1 MSWNTAAEYRME
13 GGALVPYVNINGVL
27 KPVAWAPLPGSQAA
41 FLATAE
47 SVCLFQ
53 GPRGGCGKSEA
64 LVADFL
70 QDVGIGLG
78 AEHKGILIRRTYPEL
93 EDIKAVAAKI
103 IPKIF
108 ATATYNETASTWT
121 FADGAT
127 LRFRPFLDA
136 TEWDRFHGRNVTW
149 IGIDELATY
158 RTLEP
163 MQLLLSILRS
173 SHPLARPRLRA
184 CTNTWGAGRDAILEY
199 FKLTPA
205 RAPTIGRLVTGGD
218 APPRR
223 VITGSLLE
231 NFPLLMVQP
240 DYLDTL
246 KAATKDNAAKAQA
259 WIDGRWTAPPNMFF
273 GDVDWSYVTIPNFE
287 PPTPGRIRIG
297 YDHGLTAPSAAVFCW
312 ESNGADIEFADGT
325 KKSTLRGDVFVID
338 EYVAQSKP
346 GVGPKPPLYPRD
358 IAENIHAVVERHKW
372 NHRLLM
378 ASGNVA
384 DTAIFSPGLNDNRAS
399 VADDF
404 ERAKILFEPADKARA
419 LGAAEML
426 KRLTNAKPPEIG
438 PREAPGLFICS
449 RCQHLL
455 GSLPNLQRDERD
467 PDDVG
472 TEQNDHEYDALR
484 YWLRR
489 DRIPALR
496 SGRWRM

>member
-1 MSWNTAAEYRME
+1 MTWNTAQEFRIE
-13 GGALVPYVNINGVL
+13 GGTLVPYCNINGVL
-27 KPVAWAPLPGSQAA
+27 RPVAWAALPGSQAA
-41 FLATAE
+41 FLACAE
-47 SVCLFQ
+47 MVALFQ
-53 GPRGGCGKSEA
+53 GGRGATGKSES

-70 QDVGIGLG
+70 QDVGVGLG

-103 IPKIF
+103 IPRVF
-108 ATATYNETASTWT
+108 SNATYNETSSTWT
-121 FADGAT
+121 FGDGAT

-136 TEWDRFHGRNVTW
+136 SEWDRFHGRNVTW

-163 MQLLLSILRS
+163 MQMLLSILRS

-184 CTNTWGAGRDAILEY
+184 ATNTWGAGRDAILEY
-199 FKLTPA
+199 FALTPA
-205 RAPTIGRLVTGGD
+205 AAPTIGPLITGGGG
-218 APPRR
+218 PPRR
-223 VITGSLLE
+223 VITGNLLE
-231 NFPLLMVQP
+231 NIPLLMMQP
-240 DYLDTL
+240 DYLDSL
-246 KAATKDNAAKAQA
+246 RAATKDNPAKMAA
-259 WIDGRWTAPPNMFF
+259 WIDGIWSAPPNMFF
-273 GDVDWSYVTIPNFE
+273 GDVDWTAVTVPDFE
-287 PPTPGRIRIG
+287 PPTPGRIRTG

-312 ESNGADIEFADGT
+312 ESNGADVEFPDGT
-325 KKSTLRGDVFVID
+325 KKPTLRGDVFVVD

-346 GVGPKPPLYPRD
+346 GLGPKPPLYPRD
-358 IAENIHAVVERHKW
+358 IAERLHAVVERHGW

-384 DTAIFSPGLNDNRAS
+384 DTSIFSPGMGDNRAS

-404 ERAKILFEPADKARA
+404 ERAHIHFEPADKARV

-426 KRLTNAKPPEIG
+426 KRLTNAKPPENG
-438 PREAPGLFICS
+438 PREQPGLFICQ
-449 RCQHLL
+449 RCSNLL

-489 DRIPALR
+489 DRTPALR